1 MREEVGCKDAHATET
16 IIDDI
21 SENGSFCFVAISSS
35 LTQMVHVLR
44 TEGPVNIAPRTIF

>member
-16 IIDDI
+16 II
-21 SENGSFCFVAISSS
+21 SENGSFCFVAIASS